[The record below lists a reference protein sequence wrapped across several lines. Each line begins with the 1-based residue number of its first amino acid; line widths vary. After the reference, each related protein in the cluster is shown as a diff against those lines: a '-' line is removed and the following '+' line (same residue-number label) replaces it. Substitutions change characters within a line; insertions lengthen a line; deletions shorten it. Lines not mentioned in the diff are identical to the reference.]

1 MIAAFPHDTR
11 PRPARTA
18 PARTDPAPTATPLD
32 DVITGVPGFGPRPLV
47 TLVWDD
53 GTRHVVRRPTIFGR
67 IPQPVPGWEA
77 VAVRDETLS
86 LSRAHF
92 AIGGEPGAVW
102 VADTGSSN
110 GTDLVRSAGLRG
122 VAEPLSG
129 VDRHRIALGERW
141 ILRAGDIL
149 EVGDRR
155 VNVEG
160 V

>member
-11 PRPARTA
+11 PRPSRRDVA
-18 PARTDPAPTATPLD
+18 PDVPPFD

-47 TLVWDD
+47 ALVWDD

-77 VAVRDETLS
+77 IAVRDETLS

-92 AIGGEPGAVW
+92 AVGGEPGAVW

-110 GTDLVRSAGLRG
+110 GTDLVREPGLRG
-122 VAEPLSG
+122 IAERLAG
-129 VDRHRIALGERW
+129 AERHRIALGERW

-155 VNVEG
+155 VSVEG